1 MRRDASD
8 ALTLTK
14 RFERFPHLSLDHLD
28 DAIDGIRAADDLPG
42 RVDVLVRALTLT
54 AFVVERVD

>member
-1 MRRDASD
+1 M
-8 ALTLTK
+8 TLTK